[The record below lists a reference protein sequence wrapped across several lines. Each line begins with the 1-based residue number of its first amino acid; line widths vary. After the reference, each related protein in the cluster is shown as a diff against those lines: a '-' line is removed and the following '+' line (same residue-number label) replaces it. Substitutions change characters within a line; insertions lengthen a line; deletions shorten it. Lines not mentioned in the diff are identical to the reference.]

1 MACNGLSG
9 VGPLLYCMAIGLPKI
24 FYNNAFAV
32 KMFVATGRELGCV
45 DGHPKMIDCQV
56 VRKLTYCLIV
66 MLWAPSYII
75 PLLKKGIMIMTEGTN
90 NTFVHFLKSYQKL
103 QSAPVK

>member
-1 MACNGLSG
+1 MACNSLSG
-9 VGPLLYCMAIGLPKI
+9 VGPLLYCMLIGLPKI

-32 KMFVATGRELGCV
+32 KMFVATGPKLGCV

-66 MLWAPSYII
+66 MLWAPSYHYPII
-75 PLLKKGIMIMTEGTN
+75 KGGD
-90 NTFVHFLKSYQKL
+90 YDYD
-103 QSAPVK
+103 